1 MAGEDGGETGA
12 RSFVTEKTKRVLLIV
27 GREEKRQTL
36 DMIPMG
42 VGNEKSQ
49 LDWPGAEFLFQ
60 GDAQLAHARSRR
72 RGR

>member
-1 MAGEDGGETGA
+1 M
-12 RSFVTEKTKRVLLIV
+12 LIV

-42 VGNEKSQ
+42 VRNQKSQ

-60 GDAQLAHARSRR
+60 GDSQLAHAGAGVEDDDLAVGPHLDAAGISAIAD
-72 RGR
+72 RG